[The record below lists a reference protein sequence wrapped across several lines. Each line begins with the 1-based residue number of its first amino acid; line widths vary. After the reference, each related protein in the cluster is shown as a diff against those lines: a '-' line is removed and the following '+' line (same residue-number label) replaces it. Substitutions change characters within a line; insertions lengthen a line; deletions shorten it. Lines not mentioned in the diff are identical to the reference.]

1 MLYITR
7 KPGESLRIGDN
18 ITIVVEEVRGNSVK
32 FSITSPPSIQV
43 LRGEIYDRIGQ
54 ENIAS
59 TQSAAA
65 LFAQFIGD
73 KPS

>member
-32 FSITSPPSIQV
+32 FSITSPPSVQV

>member
-1 MLYITR
+1 
-7 KPGESLRIGDN
+7 
-18 ITIVVEEVRGNSVK
+18 
-32 FSITSPPSIQV
+32 V